1 MIERSVRHRIGV
13 PFTGKAQDCDPTG
26 CFQKRVKDR
35 PLRAWMQVGEERAL
49 GYVCGTYGG
58 NMIYKVK
65 ARVIDETIGE
75 FYRKLADGTVAK
87 QRPDG
92 EEIVASMKRAV
103 LTARGV
109 AEWYEMCF
117 CPTPL
122 HHERHTQYDLYFT
135 DMTTVPAE
143 GYGEIQGASL
153 WSYMASKARAAKHAE

>member
-1 MIERSVRHRIGV
+1 
-13 PFTGKAQDCDPTG
+13 
-26 CFQKRVKDR
+26 
-35 PLRAWMQVGEERAL
+35 
-49 GYVCGTYGG
+49 
-58 NMIYKVK
+58 MIYKVK
-65 ARVIDETIGE
+65 ARIIDETISE

-103 LTARGV
+103 LTGLGV

-122 HHERHTQYDLYFT
+122 SHERQTQYDFYFT
-135 DMTTVPAE
+135 DMIMEPVQ

-153 WSYMASKARAAKHAE
+153 WSYMASKAEAARHAE

>member
-1 MIERSVRHRIGV
+1 
-13 PFTGKAQDCDPTG
+13 
-26 CFQKRVKDR
+26 
-35 PLRAWMQVGEERAL
+35 
-49 GYVCGTYGG
+49 
-58 NMIYKVK
+58 MIYKVK

-103 LTARGV
+103 LTGPDI

-122 HHERHTQYDLYFT
+122 EHERQTQYDFYFT
-135 DMTTVPAE
+135 DMTTEPAN

-153 WSYMASKARAAKHAE
+153 WSHMASRAESAKHPD

>member
-1 MIERSVRHRIGV
+1 
-13 PFTGKAQDCDPTG
+13 
-26 CFQKRVKDR
+26 
-35 PLRAWMQVGEERAL
+35 
-49 GYVCGTYGG
+49 
-58 NMIYKVK
+58 MIYKVK

-75 FYRKLADGTVAK
+75 FYRKIADGTVAK

-103 LTARGV
+103 LTGPGV

-122 HHERHTQYDLYFT
+122 HHERQTQYDFYFT
-135 DMTTVPAE
+135 DMSTELVK

-153 WSYMASKARAAKHAE
+153 WSCMASRAEAARRAE

>member
-1 MIERSVRHRIGV
+1 
-13 PFTGKAQDCDPTG
+13 
-26 CFQKRVKDR
+26 
-35 PLRAWMQVGEERAL
+35 
-49 GYVCGTYGG
+49 
-58 NMIYKVK
+58 MIYKVK

-103 LTARGV
+103 LTGPGV

-122 HHERHTQYDLYFT
+122 YHERQTQYDFYFT
-135 DMTTVPAE
+135 DMTTEPAK
-143 GYGEIQGASL
+143 GYGEIQLVLHGFQGLGSKTRRAGSKFAALHMSAPGPSRHFAASL
-153 WSYMASKARAAKHAE
+153 NFFAIGGIADIGCDWDWMPR